1 MKKVT
6 PVMINSSNQ
15 QQFVSLFQKEITVHQ
30 FKDVTQNQYAHSSCL
45 AMVKD
50 WNLFL
55 TFCHSRH
62 VASLP
67 ASTTAVRLFLEHEA
81 RSRKYATVRRYSI
94 TVSVIHQLCGLS
106 DPTNHNQVRKVL
118 MQLRLDKHGD
128 NKQADTFTAK
138 HLEQMDKA
146 LGKSKEAKEIRDL
159 AIYHVMFECA
169 LKRGELKMLPL
180 DQIRWQNKE
189 AIVSINDSSYAL
201 SESGSKALARWLGL
215 LNGIEGTA
223 FRAIN
228 RHGTISDKPLDD
240 SSIYRILRAAGER
253 IGQPQLQFS
262 GQSTRIGAVKE
273 LAKQGLKAKEIQ
285 SFGRWLSPAMPY
297 QYLGDKN
304 TAEREKIRFLS
315 IKPWE

>member
-1 MKKVT
+1 MKKMT
-6 PVMINSSNQ
+6 STLINSPNHPE
-15 QQFVSLFQKEITVHQ
+15 FVSIFQKEITVHQ
-30 FKDVTQNQYAHSSCL
+30 FKQATQNQYAHSSCL

-50 WNLFL
+50 WNLFIQFCL
-55 TFCHSRH
+55 TRK
-62 VASLP
+62 VNPLP

-81 RSRKYATVRRYSI
+81 RQRKFATIRRYSI
-94 TVSVIHQLCGLS
+94 TISVIHQLCALT
-106 DPTNHNQVRKVL
+106 DPTNHNHVRKVL

-128 NKQADTFTAK
+128 NKQADTFTAA

-146 LGKSKEAKEIRDL
+146 LGKSKQPKEIRDL

-169 LKRGELKMLPL
+169 LKRGELKKLSL
-180 DQIRWQNKE
+180 DHVHWHNKA
-189 AIVSINDSSYAL
+189 AIITLNETNYAL
-201 SESGSKALARWLGL
+201 SDMGSKTLTRWLSL
-215 LNGIEGTA
+215 LNAIDGTV

-228 RHGTISDKPLDD
+228 RHGAISDKPLDD
-240 SSIYRILRAAGER
+240 SSIYRILRAAGGR
-253 IGQPQLQFS
+253 IGLAQLKFS

-273 LAKQGLKAKEIQ
+273 LAKQGLKPKEIQ

-304 TAEREKIRFLS
+304 TAEREKIRFLT

>member
-6 PVMINSSNQ
+6 STPINSPNHPQ
-15 QQFVSLFQKEITVHQ
+15 LVSLFQKEVTVHQ
-30 FKDVTQNQYAHSSCL
+30 FKQVTENQYAHSSCL

-55 TFCHSRH
+55 QFCQNRH
-62 VASLP
+62 VTPLP

-81 RSRKYATVRRYSI
+81 RQRKFATIRRYSI
-94 TVSVIHQLCGLS
+94 TVSVIHQLCALT
-106 DPTNHNQVRKVL
+106 DPTNHNHVRKVL

-128 NKQADTFTAK
+128 NKQADTFTAA

-146 LGKSKEAKEIRDL
+146 LGKSKQPKEVRDL

-169 LKRGELKMLPL
+169 LKRGELKKLAL
-180 DQIRWQNKE
+180 EQVHWRNKE
-189 AIVSINDSSYAL
+189 AIITL
-201 SESGSKALARWLGL
+201 SETNYVLSDMGSKALSRWLTL
-215 LNGIEGTA
+215 LNAIDGTV

-228 RHGTISDKPLDD
+228 RHGAISHQPLDD

-253 IGQPQLQFS
+253 IGLAQLKFS

-273 LAKQGLKAKEIQ
+273 LAKQGLKPKEIQ

-304 TAEREKIRFLS
+304 TAEREKIRFLT